1 MKENKINEEQM
12 KRVLNFRWVVFL
24 ALGAAY
30 ILVFFNQMSVAV
42 VANDIMEDL
51 VCSATM
57 IGVMASIY
65 FYVYAAMQIPAGLL
79 CDSIGSRKTVSFSL
93 GIAAIGAL
101 LFGFAPTAQIAMV
114 GRGLVGFGVSAVFI
128 ALMKVVAE
136 WFAVREFAKMQGIIT
151 SLGGAGVL
159 LGTFGLGWLAKTF
172 GWRIVFQVIGLA
184 TGFLVFVIWFFVR
197 NSPKEKGWPSIAEIE
212 SFRTGLTPPKRQKP
226 IPLGQGV
233 KMVLKEP
240 RFYPLA
246 LWFFC
251 NAGTFFAFGGLWAGP
266 YLMDVYGLSKP
277 QAGAILSMIA
287 WTMMG
292 GSPLMAFISDTI
304 FQSRKKNMI
313 FCTICL
319 AALFIFLR
327 FYPSGLPI
335 QALYFII
342 IFFTAVSACTMVVA
356 FTTLK
361 ELYPVQIAGTS
372 VAIGNFFPFFGGAI
386 YMSVLGRILDGLGRN
401 HDGAYPVEGYTM
413 VLTFLAASSILQLIC
428 AFFLKETFP
437 KEAYQKGRMAKKS
450 KLKNTPSP
458 GSSV

>member
-1 MKENKINEEQM
+1 MNKEQINNVF
-12 KRVLNFRWVVFL
+12 KYRWMIFFT
-24 ALGAAY
+24 LGSAY
-30 ILVFFNQMSVAV
+30 IFVFFNQMSVAV

-51 VCSATM
+51 SCNATI

-101 LFGFAPTAQIAMV
+101 AFGFAQTAQVAMI
-114 GRGLVGFGVSAVFI
+114 GRGLVGLGVSAVFI
-128 ALMKVVAE
+128 ALMKIVAE
-136 WFAVREFAKMQGIIT
+136 WFAVREFARMQGIIT

-159 LGTFGLGWLAKTF
+159 LGTFGLGWLAKVY
-172 GWRIVFQVIGLA
+172 GWRIVFQAIGVS
-184 TGFLVFVIWFFVR
+184 TGCLVFLIWFVVR
-197 NSPKEKGWPSIAEIE
+197 NSPKEKGWPSIMEIE
-212 SFRTGLTPPKRQKP
+212 NFRTGLEPPRKPLP

-233 KMVLKEP
+233 KLVLREL

-246 LWFFC
+246 IWFFC

-266 YLMDVYGLSKP
+266 YFMDVYGLSKP
-277 QAGAILSMIA
+277 ETGAILSMIA
-287 WTMMG
+287 WTMIA
-292 GSPLMAFISDTI
+292 GSPLMALASDHI
-304 FQSRKKNMI
+304 FRSRKKTMI

-327 FYPSGLPI
+327 FYPSGLPVPF
-335 QALYFII
+335 LYVII
-342 IFFTAVSACTMVVA
+342 ILFTAVSACTMVVA

-386 YMSVLGRILDGLGRN
+386 YMAILGKILDGMGRN
-401 HDGAYPVEGYTM
+401 PEGGYSVESYTT
-413 VLTFLAASSILQLIC
+413 VLTFLAASAILQLIC
-428 AFFLKETFP
+428 ALNLKETFP
-437 KEAYQKGRMAKKS
+437 EKEFKKAKK
-450 KLKNTPSP
+450 
-458 GSSV
+458 